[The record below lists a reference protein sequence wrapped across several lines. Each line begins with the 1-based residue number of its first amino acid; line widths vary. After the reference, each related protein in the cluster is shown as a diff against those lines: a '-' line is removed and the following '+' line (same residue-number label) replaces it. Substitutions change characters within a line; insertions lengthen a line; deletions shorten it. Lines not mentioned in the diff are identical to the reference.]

1 MYTTF
6 HPISEVETTALWL
19 PILGKCPE
27 IYRVIV
33 MGLRPS
39 RWPSKKDWLD
49 ASNESASLTLFY
61 LRIKRILFLSIN
73 INFIYFRQNF
83 SYTNTKLSIRKSV
96 RALKKKNVIDK
107 TRLFIDRKILLVLCS
122 SKGKKT
128 ISLTETSTI
137 LFRSYKIHHAEYIL
151 S

>member
-83 SYTNTKLSIRKSV
+83 SYTITKLSIRKLV

-107 TRLFIDRKILLVLCS
+107 TRLLNWSENFAGLVFFQRKENNFFNWNFYNI
-122 SKGKKT
+122 
-128 ISLTETSTI
+128 ISLI
-137 LFRSYKIHHAEYIL
+137 
-151 S
+151 

>member
-83 SYTNTKLSIRKSV
+83 SYTNTKLSIWKSV

-107 TRLFIDRKILLVLCS
+107 TRLLSWSENFAGLVFFQRKENNFFNWNFYNI
-122 SKGKKT
+122 
-128 ISLTETSTI
+128 ISLI
-137 LFRSYKIHHAEYIL
+137 
-151 S
+151 